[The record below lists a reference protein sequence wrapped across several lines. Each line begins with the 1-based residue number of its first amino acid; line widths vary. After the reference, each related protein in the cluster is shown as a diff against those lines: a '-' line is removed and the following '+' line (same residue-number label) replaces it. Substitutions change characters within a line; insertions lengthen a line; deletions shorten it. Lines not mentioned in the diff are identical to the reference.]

1 MFHIGIFDLSFCTRT
16 KQGRLSLRMEPITT
30 QQSTI
35 TKLKWLSTWPS
46 EIRRTMRDQWSD
58 ISSELFS
65 TGKIMTFPLPSILTP
80 FNLYKKWLAGDPMLA
95 RPQLLFIVHLHLIRK
110 APWEAK
116 SALCHFVSVLSSL
129 HLPIKPASSVGPGHT
144 QILSLG
150 MT

>member
-1 MFHIGIFDLSFCTRT
+1 MFHIGIFDLSSCTRT

-65 TGKIMTFPLPSILTP
+65 TGKIMTFPLPSILMP
-80 FNLYKKWLAGDPMLA
+80 FNLYKK
-95 RPQLLFIVHLHLIRK
+95 
-110 APWEAK
+110 
-116 SALCHFVSVLSSL
+116 
-129 HLPIKPASSVGPGHT
+129 
-144 QILSLG
+144 
-150 MT
+150 